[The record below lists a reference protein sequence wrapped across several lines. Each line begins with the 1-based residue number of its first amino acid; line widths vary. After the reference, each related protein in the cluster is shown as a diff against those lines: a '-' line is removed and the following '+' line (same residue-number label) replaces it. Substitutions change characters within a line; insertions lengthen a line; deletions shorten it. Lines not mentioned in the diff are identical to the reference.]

1 MEREGEDTLLCDDDV
16 NNNRV
21 LRTIPVASAKA
32 NDLLES
38 TLFKLNDNMLSVS
51 QSMSLIKKPLL
62 DLLMARD
69 TGKGQELMNCLTQT
83 PTQIMTLLNQTGT
96 RGFKKGEQSNPTW
109 ELKDDLLNTIA
120 NDLNADE

>member
-1 MEREGEDTLLCDDDV
+1 
-16 NNNRV
+16 
-21 LRTIPVASAKA
+21 
-32 NDLLES
+32 
-38 TLFKLNDNMLSVS
+38 MLSVS
-51 QSMSLIKKPLL
+51 QAMSLIKKPLL

-83 PTQIMTLLNQTGT
+83 PTRIMTLLNQTGT